1 MANAPAR
8 SAHRK
13 AVLLMHLTVFLWG
26 WTGIMGKWIDQGALQ
41 IVYVR
46 CGIACAGLLV
56 AAWFM
61 RRTLS
66 PRTPDLFHYMLT
78 GLLILSHW
86 AFFYLAIKLGSA
98 SVAAAC
104 MSMSAFFTALISPL
118 WTKQRISW
126 VEVVLGLVIIGAL
139 VLVFGLEV
147 HYRTGILLGTVAA
160 FIGAWFGVVNS
171 RLVMRGEPV
180 RISFYEML
188 TAMAGMGLFLA
199 WRGELPPALWHM
211 NDHDV
216 LGHLI
221 LGLVC
226 TSLAFTL
233 GIHVLQW
240 VTPFT
245 LGLAVNLEPVYT
257 ILIALLL
264 WPETERMHT
273 GSYIGIALIL
283 GCITFNAWYQRKAGQ
298 KAKSAPLPPL
308 TSP

>member
-1 MANAPAR
+1 MDHA
-8 SAHRK
+8 AHRK

-26 WTGIMGKWIDQGALQ
+26 WTGIFGKWIDQGALQ

-46 CGIACAGLLV
+46 CGIASAGLLV
-56 AAWFM
+56 AAAFM

-66 PRTPDLFHYMLT
+66 PRTPDLLHYMLT
-78 GLLILSHW
+78 GLLILAHW
-86 AFFYLAIKLGSA
+86 ALFYLAIKLGSA

-104 MSMSAFFTALISPL
+104 MSMSAFFTALISPF
-118 WTKQRISW
+118 WTKKRISW

-139 VLVFGLEV
+139 VLVFGLEAQ
-147 HYRTGILLGTVAA
+147 YRMGVILGTLAA

-171 RLVMRGEPV
+171 RLVMRGEPM

-199 WRGELPPALWHM
+199 WQDDLPPVLWHM
-211 NDHDV
+211 SGHDV
-216 LGHLI
+216 FGHLM

-233 GIHVLQW
+233 GIHVLKW

-245 LGLAVNLEPVYT
+245 LGLTVNLEPVYT
-257 ILIALLL
+257 ILIALWL
-264 WPETERMHT
+264 WPDTERMHT

-283 GCITFNAWYQRKAGQ
+283 ACITFNAWYQRQGDRGK
-298 KAKSAPLPPL
+298 PEVFLEV
-308 TSP
+308 